1 MHTAFFRARVIRH
14 DGATL
19 TIRTSD
25 GDRRVHNSPLLEP
38 APTVGDWL
46 LVDEER
52 VIEVLPRTS
61 LLRRLGAS
69 RDTVQD
75 LAANVDIVLIT
86 CGADRPIKATR
97 IHRSVVLTWDAGAIP
112 VVVLT
117 KTRVHE
123 VDVPRIELEH
133 PGVRVITTSALEGI
147 GILEL
152 RELIGT
158 RTAVVLGESGA
169 GKSTLIN
176 ALLGGAVAETGEV
189 RADAKGRHTT
199 TSRQLHELP
208 GGGVIIDTP
217 GIRSVGLF
225 TDSQAVDAS
234 FAEIGELALVC
245 RFHDCSHESEPGC
258 AVIAALDDGS
268 LDASRYESWRH
279 LQREVAA
286 AARRAT
292 PHEER
297 RRGKQFSR
305 AAKQGAAN
313 KRRDW

>member
-1 MHTAFFRARVIRH
+1 LSHSFLRARVIRH

-19 TIRTSD
+19 TIRTPD
-25 GDRRVHNSPLLEP
+25 GDRRVRNSLLLDP

-46 LVDEER
+46 HVEDDR
-52 VIEVLPRTS
+52 VVEVLPRTS
-61 LLRRLGAS
+61 LLRRVGAS
-69 RDTVQD
+69 KDTVQD

-86 CGADRPIKATR
+86 CGADRPVKATR
-97 IHRSVVLTWDAGAIP
+97 IHRSIAIARDAGAIP

-117 KTRVHE
+117 KTHDHD
-123 VDVPRIELEH
+123 VDVRHIELDH
-133 PGVRVITTSALEGI
+133 PGVVVIATSVLEGI
-147 GILEL
+147 GIDEI
-152 RELIGT
+152 RDVIGT
-158 RTAVVLGESGA
+158 GTAVVLGESGA
-169 GKSTLIN
+169 GKSTLTN
-176 ALLGGAVAETGEV
+176 ALLGVNVASTGEV
-189 RADAKGRHTT
+189 RGDAKGRHTT

-217 GIRSVGLF
+217 GIRSVGIF
-225 TDSQAVDAS
+225 TDPEAVDAS
-234 FAEIGELALVC
+234 FSEIGELALEC
-245 RFHDCSHESEPGC
+245 RFHDCHHGSEPGC
-258 AVIAALDDGS
+258 AVLAALADGS

-305 AAKQGAAN
+305 AAKEGAAN

>member
-1 MHTAFFRARVIRH
+1 MSEAFLRARVIRH

-19 TIRTSD
+19 TIRTPD
-25 GDRRVHNSPLLEP
+25 GDRRVHNSPTLTP
-38 APTVGDWL
+38 PPTVGDWL
-46 LVDEER
+46 IVDDER
-52 VIEVLPRTS
+52 IVEVEPRTS

-69 RDTVQD
+69 KDTVQD
-75 LAANVDIVLIT
+75 LAANVDVVLIT

-97 IHRSVVLTWDAGAIP
+97 IHRSIAIAWDAGATP

-117 KTRVHE
+117 KSHAHE
-123 VDVPRIELEH
+123 VDVSRIELEH
-133 PGVRVITTSALEGI
+133 PGVRVIETSVLEGI
-147 GILEL
+147 GIDDV
-152 RELIGT
+152 RAVIGSG
-158 RTAVVLGESGA
+158 TAVLLGESGA
-169 GKSTLIN
+169 GKSTLTN
-176 ALLGGAVAETGEV
+176 ALLGHEVAATGEV
-189 RADAKGRHTT
+189 RGDAKGRHTT

-225 TDSQAVDAS
+225 TDADAVDAS
-234 FAEIGELALVC
+234 FAEISELAAGC
-245 RFHDCSHESEPGC
+245 RFHDCRHGSEPGC
-258 AVIAALDDGS
+258 AVTAALHDGS
-268 LDASRYESWRH
+268 LDSARFDSWRH

-305 AAKQGAAN
+305 AAKEGAAN